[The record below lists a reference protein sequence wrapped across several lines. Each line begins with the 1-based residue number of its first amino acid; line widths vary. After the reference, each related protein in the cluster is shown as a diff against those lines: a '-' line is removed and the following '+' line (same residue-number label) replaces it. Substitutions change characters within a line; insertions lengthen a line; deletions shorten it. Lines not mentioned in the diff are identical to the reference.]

1 MKILHIDPNND
12 STKMFNEY
20 VEQGKHIFVLFYL
33 EGCGPCN
40 ATRPEWKKIENALK
54 DKYGQNETIVIAD
67 VDQELLKEIKYLTTQ
82 PKGFPTIRYISDKG
96 KISEDYEDSPD
107 VKEKDR
113 KIDSF
118 VEWIDSKMKKQQGGK
133 RKRSKKNK
141 KSGKRRTKKYGKSGK
156 RRTKKYGKS
165 RNRKSRRNRK

>member
-1 MKILHIDPNND
+1 MKILHIDPK
-12 STKMFNEY
+12 TKNTNLFNEY
-20 VEQGKHIFVLFYL
+20 VEKGKHIFVIFYL

-54 DKYGQNETIVIAD
+54 NKYEKNENIVIAD

-82 PKGFPTIRYISDKG
+82 PKGFPTIRYISNKG
-96 KISEDYEDSPD
+96 KTSEDYEDCPD

-118 VEWIDSKMKKQQGGK
+118 IKWIDSKMSKQKG
-133 RKRSKKNK
+133 
-141 KSGKRRTKKYGKSGK
+141 GKRRTKKNRRGVK
-156 RRTKKYGKS
+156 RKNKTTKHKTH
-165 RNRKSRRNRK
+165 RRK